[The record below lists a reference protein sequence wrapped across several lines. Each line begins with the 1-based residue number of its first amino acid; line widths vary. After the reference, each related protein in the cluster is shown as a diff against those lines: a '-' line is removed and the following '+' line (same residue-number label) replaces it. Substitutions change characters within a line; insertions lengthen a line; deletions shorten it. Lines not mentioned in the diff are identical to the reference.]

1 MLGRMEMPI
10 QVAIQQYDIV
20 GNVVFGHPRRLNSR
34 LPVAN
39 FIRPKYRQERMKT
52 ALKEV
57 IENGIHEELKHADKK
72 AEDALFRSD
81 EKRSRT

>member
-1 MLGRMEMPI
+1 MEMPI

-20 GNVVFGHPRRLNSR
+20 GNVVFGHPRRLHSR

-39 FIRPKYRQERMKT
+39 FIRPKYCQERMKT
-52 ALKEV
+52 ALKQV
-57 IENGIHEELKHADKK
+57 IDNGIQEELKHADKK

-81 EKRSRT
+81 ERRSRT

>member
-20 GNVVFGHPRRLNSR
+20 GNVVFGHPRRLHSR

-39 FIRPKYRQERMKT
+39 FIRPKYCQERMKT
-52 ALKEV
+52 ALKQV
-57 IENGIHEELKHADKK
+57 IDNGIQEELKHADKK

-81 EKRSRT
+81 ERRSRT